1 MYLSDLISDFIEH
14 LEVEGGRAV
23 NTTINY
29 TLYLERFIEFAG
41 DIKAQEITSE
51 LVRKYRLWL
60 NRYQN
65 QQDQSL
71 STLTQTYHL
80 IALRGFLN
88 YLSQRDIKSLAPNKI
103 ILPKINRK
111 QISFLDYKEFN
122 QLVDQIDITS
132 KIGRRDCA
140 LIELLFSSGLR
151 VSELINLN
159 RGQINISQ
167 QEFTVRGKGQKDRP
181 VFLSPRAID
190 CLKKYLIDR
199 TDNQPALFV
208 NYSRNS
214 QPTTKDSDFRR
225 LTPRS
230 VQRIIDRYAR
240 LAGITKPVTP
250 HTLRHSFATDLLIN
264 GADIRSV
271 QVLLGH
277 SNISTTQIYTHVTD
291 SHLKKIYQ
299 QYHSH

>member
-14 LEVEGGRAV
+14 LEVEGGRAI

-29 TLYLERFIEFAG
+29 TLYLERFMEFAG
-41 DIKAQEITSE
+41 NIKAQEITTESI
-51 LVRKYRLWL
+51 RKYRLWL

-65 QQDQSL
+65 QQEQSL
-71 STLTQTYHL
+71 SILTQTYHL

-111 QISFLDYKEFN
+111 QISFLNYQEFN
-122 QLVDQIDITS
+122 QLVDQIDLTS
-132 KIGRRDCA
+132 KIGQRDRA

-151 VSELINLN
+151 VSELISLN
-159 RGQINISQ
+159 RGQINLTH

-181 VFLSPRAID
+181 VFISPRTSD
-190 CLKKYLIDR
+190 YLKKYLASR
-199 TDNQPALFV
+199 TDNQPALFI
-208 NYSRNS
+208 NYSRNNQTS
-214 QPTTKDSDFRR
+214 IKDDNFRR
-225 LTPRS
+225 LSPRS

-240 LAGITKPVTP
+240 LAGITKAVTP

-271 QVLLGH
+271 QALLGH

-291 SHLKKIYQ
+291 SHLKKVYR